1 MKMKYIVKIQANLKR
16 YQSVAARKQTAR
28 VLDGSYKSI
37 HKGRSMNFDEL
48 REYVQGDDVKD
59 IDWKASSRSQ
69 KLLVRQYIAERKHNV
84 LLVFDTNMNML
95 GDSDGF
101 EEKRELAIMSAG
113 TLAYFVNKSGDFVA
127 SAFMTEEGIKY
138 FPFKAGLGNIELI
151 LESYHNAVTMTN
163 KTDIND
169 ALEYITRNF
178 KQKMIVILVTDVRGF
193 RNITDKNLKRLLV
206 AHDVLALNISDAS
219 FYTDETSKQYSNHV
233 PRVRKGALNLHT
245 SNAMPA
251 FLTKNKKL
259 TRVMRERNLKLAG
272 EVTEKLKKYGISVST
287 IDYLE
292 ELDKEIIDLLAKH
305 RGERIKK

>member
-1 MKMKYIVKIQANLKR
+1 MKR
-16 YQSVAARKQTAR
+16 YQSVKARKHTAR

-48 REYVQGDDVKD
+48 REYVQGDDIKD

-69 KLLVRQYIAERKHNV
+69 KLLVRQYIAERKHNI

-113 TLAYFVNKSGDFVA
+113 TLAYFVNKSGDYVA
-127 SAFMTEEGIKY
+127 ATFMTKDGVKY

-151 LESYHNAVTMTN
+151 LENYHRSVTMDN

-169 ALEYITRNF
+169 CIDYIVRNF
-178 KQKMIVILVTDVRGF
+178 KHKMIVVLVSDVRGF
-193 RNITDKNLKRLLV
+193 KNITEANLKRLLV

-219 FYTDETSKQYSNHV
+219 VNGDSVYS
-233 PRVRKGALNLHT
+233 LNEQK
-245 SNAMPA
+245 NMPA
-251 FLTKNKKL
+251 FFYKNKKL
-259 TRVMRERNLKLAG
+259 MKSMKETNLRLQA
-272 EVTEKLKKYGISVST
+272 EITDKLKKYGISCST
-287 IDYLE
+287 IDYLD
-292 ELDKEIIDLLAKH
+292 ELDREIVDLLAKH
-305 RGERIKK
+305 RGERIK